1 MCQRPYPWFAF
12 YFSLSLPIPPVS
24 SQAAAF
30 LAGEPYVMDYLASMD
45 SDVQASARSRGWR
58 LTEEEVLQGHV
69 KAWRLERST
78 AFVAPPRRPSPKPPR
93 NPHLFNPENLDPSL
107 DWGI

>member
-1 MCQRPYPWFAF
+1 M
-12 YFSLSLPIPPVS
+12 S

-58 LTEEEVLQGHV
+58 LTEEEGLQGHV